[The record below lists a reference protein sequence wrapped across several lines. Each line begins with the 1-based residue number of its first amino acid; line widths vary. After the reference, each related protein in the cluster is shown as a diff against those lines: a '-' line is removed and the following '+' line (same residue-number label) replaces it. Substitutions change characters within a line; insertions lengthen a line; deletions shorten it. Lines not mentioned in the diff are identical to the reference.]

1 MEYTPKPI
9 DTDHVRLAPEILEL
23 AELLAKNTH
32 EIWSKERMA
41 QGWRY
46 GPARR
51 DDVKEHPC
59 LVPYEQLPESE
70 KVYDRNTAL
79 EALKVITA
87 MGYEIRHT
95 EGGDLE

>member
-32 EIWSKERMA
+32 EIWSKERIA

-59 LVPYEQLPESE
+59 LVPYEELPESE
-70 KVYDRNTAL
+70 KAYDR
-79 EALKVITA
+79 VTA
-87 MGYEIRHT
+87 METVKTILALGYTIQKEDA
-95 EGGDLE
+95 E

>member
-1 MEYTPKPI
+1 M
-9 DTDHVRLAPEILEL
+9 
-23 AELLAKNTH
+23 
-32 EIWSKERMA
+32 
-41 QGWRY
+41 
-46 GPARR
+46 
-51 DDVKEHPC
+51 KEHPC